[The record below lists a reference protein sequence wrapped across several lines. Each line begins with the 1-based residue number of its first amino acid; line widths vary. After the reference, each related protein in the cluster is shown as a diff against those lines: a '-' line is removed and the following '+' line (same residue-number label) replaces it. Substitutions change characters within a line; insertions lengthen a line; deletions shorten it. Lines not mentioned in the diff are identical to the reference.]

1 MKSLSVIGCGT
12 VGQTLAKLW
21 HDKGVFTIASILNK
35 NLDSAFDARKFIGS
49 GDIAQE
55 FHDLRASDVWL
66 IATPDDII
74 ADSCAKLAATGLLHE
89 GNLVF
94 HTSGALTSANLGP
107 AWASRAMT
115 ASLHPIK
122 SFVDTKSSVKS
133 FAGTYCTFEGGE
145 EAQKILQPAVKA
157 IEGQFLSIKAEN
169 KPLYHAGTT
178 ILCNYLCALV
188 DFGLTALEESG
199 VEKGQAIK
207 AVEPILRETMENVLQ
222 LGGIEALTGPIARGD
237 VETVRK
243 QSTAIRKKLP
253 KHNDAFNILGLM
265 TSDISEAKGSAAKPN
280 LIDIREILENS
291 QI

>member
-1 MKSLSVIGCGT
+1 MKSLSIIGCGT

-21 HDKGVFTIASILNK
+21 SDQGVFTIGCILNK

-49 GDIAQE
+49 GEIAQE

-66 IATPDDII
+66 IATPDDVIS
-74 ADSCAKLAATGLLHE
+74 DSCGKLAATGLLRE

-133 FAGTYCTFEGGE
+133 FEGTYCTFEGGE
-145 EAQKILQPAVKA
+145 EAKEILQPAVEA
-157 IEGQFLSIKAEN
+157 IKGNFLSIKAEN

-199 VEKGQAIK
+199 VAKEQAID
-207 AVEPILRETMENVLQ
+207 AVEPILRETMENVLE
-222 LGGIEALTGPIARGD
+222 LGGAEALTGPIARGD

-243 QSTAIRKKLP
+243 QSAAIRKKLP
-253 KHNDAFNILGLM
+253 SHINVFNILGLL
-265 TSDISEAKGSAAKPN
+265 TSDISEAKGSATIN
-280 LIDIREILENS
+280 RLSDIREILQNT
-291 QI
+291 